1 MAPLL
6 SPQERIRRAEAA
18 QAEAMAMGPRPT
30 GRPGVYW
37 LATWRRHVLAVRTEA
52 RLIRV
57 NARRAP
63 EYKPFVERAAELE
76 KWVEAVAK

>member
-1 MAPLL
+1 
-6 SPQERIRRAEAA
+6 
-18 QAEAMAMGPRPT
+18 
-30 GRPGVYW
+30 
-37 LATWRRHVLAVRTEA
+37 
-52 RLIRV
+52 LIRV